1 MHGSGGSSEDQD
13 ADRDLAFKPCVLVT
27 SWRIQL
33 PSACVLQFR
42 VQLNNL
48 FFDKMFFVQR
58 EFHDSI
64 ASRMCHGSYSL
75 PLARFAVKFEI
86 NKQNRKM

>member
-13 ADRDLAFKPCVLVT
+13 ADRELAFKPCVLVT

-42 VQLNNL
+42 VQL
-48 FFDKMFFVQR
+48 KMLN
-58 EFHDSI
+58 SI
-64 ASRMCHGSYSL
+64 YFLTKCFLSKENFMIALHLECAM
-75 PLARFAVKFEI
+75 AVTHCL
-86 NKQNRKM
+86 